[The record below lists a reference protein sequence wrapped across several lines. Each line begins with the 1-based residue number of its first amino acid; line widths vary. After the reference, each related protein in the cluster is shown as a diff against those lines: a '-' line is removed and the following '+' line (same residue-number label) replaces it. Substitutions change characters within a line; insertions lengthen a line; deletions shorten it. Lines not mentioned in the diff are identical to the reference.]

1 MAAHLTRRS
10 KASFSHQSSWALA
23 ILWTQALSHSVI
35 LSRCNSLTLC
45 SSPFSRPL
53 SRGHTTET
61 CIRALKTAQP
71 FLVLHTQTEKIFASL
86 SLSAYKETSLSQFC
100 ISDIFMQLR
109 NLSALLPHP
118 LIWFYPLVSECWS
131 LCICPMLVVVDSV
144 VVHFCHCGSSM
155 WSDDRVV
162 VEGGGQ
168 WLITWITMPMFW
180 PWATPPWIELPQ

>member
-1 MAAHLTRRS
+1 MNNSAAIFMAAHLTGRS

-61 CIRALKTAQP
+61 CMRALKTAQP

-86 SLSAYKETSLSQFC
+86 SLLPSIYKDTSSNQCC
-100 ISDIFMQLR
+100 ISDIFMGLR
-109 NLSALLPHP
+109 SLSALLPHP
-118 LIWFYPLVSECWS
+118 LFWSCPLVSECWS

-144 VVHFCHCGSSM
+144 VVHFCHCGS
-155 WSDDRVV
+155 
-162 VEGGGQ
+162 
-168 WLITWITMPMFW
+168 PM
-180 PWATPPWIELPQ
+180 